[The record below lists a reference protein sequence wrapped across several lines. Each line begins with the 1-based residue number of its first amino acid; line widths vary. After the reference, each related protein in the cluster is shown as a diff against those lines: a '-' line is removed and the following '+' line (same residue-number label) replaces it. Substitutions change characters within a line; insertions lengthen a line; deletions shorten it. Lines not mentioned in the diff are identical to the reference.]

1 MDGLRGFVRRSDR
14 GTPLHFV
21 GREAEIRRLG
31 RVLEDTL
38 QAYKTGDGSQTGN
51 TQLIT
56 AAPGAGKSALLEE
69 LKENWEAKG
78 VARVVQLSVSML
90 ADHAE
95 SVRELLIQLNPVAAE
110 EFGTMKTEGD
120 TVGLSQIP
128 HATKQTATQRTQ
140 EWPRSVDA
148 VARWL
153 KREARESSTKL
164 PVVVLVDE
172 VQNLR
177 LVQQDAAGAGALLR
191 DMHEGIDEYPF
202 VLVLAGLSDSIGVLQ
217 ECGISR
223 LEGKSRITLGG
234 LSLKDMREATEKFF
248 GFFHVRGSLAERAIW
263 AEAIAE
269 ETSGWPQHLV
279 CGLSGAAEAI
289 VEGHGDLAQSSL
301 EAALAHGSAHRHN
314 YYIERNQQF
323 QRMPELLSAVFAA
336 MPQGAETE
344 GVFLRRAISRAYK
357 ETPDLADEMDRSE
370 VFTKLLHKGLIQDFG
385 DDRYDCPIPSMRAYV
400 EEFCAESGCP
410 IFPAVAEAVAPAAA
424 AEASGGM
431 DMEVG

>member
-1 MDGLRGFVRRSDR
+1 MRRSDR

-31 RVLEDTL
+31 RVLKDTL

-78 VARVVQLSVSML
+78 VARVVQLRVSML
-90 ADHAE
+90 ADYDE
-95 SVRELLIQLNPVAAE
+95 SVRELLIQLNPETAE
-110 EFGTMKTEGD
+110 EFGTTKTEGD
-120 TVGLSQIP
+120 TAGISQIP
-128 HATKQTATQRTQ
+128 HATKHTATQRPQ
-140 EWPRSVDA
+140 EWLRTVDA

-153 KREARESSTKL
+153 KREAKESSTKL

-172 VQNLR
+172 VQTLR

-202 VLVLAGLSDSIGVLQ
+202 VLVLAGLSDSIEVLQ

-223 LEGKSRITLGG
+223 LAMNSHIQLGG
-234 LSLKDMREATEKFF
+234 LSTEEQQEAVEKFF
-248 GFFHVRGSLAERAIW
+248 RRFRIRGSAAEKAKW

-269 ETSGWPQHLV
+269 ETSGWPQHLA
-279 CGLSGAAEAI
+279 CGLSGAAEALI
-289 VEGHGDLAQSSL
+289 GGNGDLAQSSL
-301 EAALAHGSAHRHN
+301 EAALAHASAYRRI
-314 YYIERNQQF
+314 YYDRQTRPFE
-323 QRMPELLSAVFAA
+323 RMPELLSAVFTA
-336 MPQGAETE
+336 MPQGAGTA
-344 GVFLRRAISRAYK
+344 GVVLSRAISRAFE
-357 ETPDLADEMDRSE
+357 ETPVLADEMDKSE
-370 VFTKLLHKGLIQDFG
+370 VFTKLLRKGLIQEFG
-385 DDRYDCPIPSMRAYV
+385 DDQYDCPIPSMRTYV
-400 EEFCAESGCP
+400 EEFCAQSGCP
-410 IFPAVAEAVAPAAA
+410 IDAAA

-431 DMEVG
+431 DMEAG